1 MEDGKKIIRSEFT
14 TYSKSSER
22 YDRTEE
28 SGVPDAYKKLL
39 RNGVIVAALLLGV
52 WGIKNIEGLPA
63 ATVSEAASSEL
74 AEEED
79 LGRLK
84 FVNGEFSLP
93 MDGEVVE
100 TFAESERDV
109 SIEGSEQAR
118 VNSILSGTV
127 VETGES
133 SVVINNI
140 NGTRTTYTGLAPAVK
155 AGDEVKS
162 AEQIGQLTESVL
174 TVETVSSI
182 GYIDPLSHEEM
193 LDIEQ

>member
-1 MEDGKKIIRSEFT
+1 MGEDNKIIKGEFT
-14 TYSKSSER
+14 SYSGRPEWKQEMA
-22 YDRTEE
+22 DEKT
-28 SGVPDAYKKLL
+28 PDAYKKLL

-52 WGIKNIEGLPA
+52 WGIKNIDSLPQNA
-63 ATVSEAASSEL
+63 AEQVSASDITM
-74 AEEED
+74 EED

-100 TFAESERDV
+100 TFAESEKDV
-109 SIEGSEQAR
+109 SIEGAEQAR

-133 SVVINNI
+133 IVVINNE
-140 NGTRTTYTGLAPAVK
+140 NGTRTTYSGLVPAVK

-182 GYIDPLSHEEM
+182 GYLDPLSEKDM
-193 LDIEQ
+193 LDAEE